1 VQESRRTP
9 APRWRVT
16 CGEPAPAT
24 VERLLRSL
32 PDWFGIESAVEAY
45 VAAAAR
51 KPAYLAWPASGA
63 EPAGSGPAGSGPA
76 GPGLAG
82 AEPAGSGS
90 AGAEPAGSGVG
101 RGRAPAGDWPAGVLL
116 ASRHFPRAA
125 EIYLM
130 AVDPAVHRRG
140 AGRALVVALEAD
152 LIADGVEF
160 LQVKTLGPT
169 YPDAG
174 YERTRRFYTA
184 LGFQP
189 LEEIP
194 DLWPGNPCLIM
205 IKCLP
210 PRTP

>member
-1 VQESRRTP
+1 
-9 APRWRVT
+9 VT
-16 CGEPAPAT
+16 SGEPAPAT

-32 PDWFGIESAVEAY
+32 PDWFAIESAVDAY
-45 VAAAAR
+45 VAAAAH
-51 KPAYLAWPASGA
+51 KPAYLAWPATGA
-63 EPAGSGPAGSGPA
+63 EPAGSGPGGAELAGSGPGGA
-76 GPGLAG
+76 ELAGSGPGGAELAG
-82 AEPAGSGS
+82 SGPEAEPAGSGPV
-90 AGAEPAGSGVG
+90 GAEP
-101 RGRAPAGDWPAGVLL
+101 PAGAGPAGVLL

-140 AGRALVVALEAD
+140 AGRALVAALEAD
-152 LIADGVEF
+152 LIVDGVEF